1 MLACYHPSVQ
11 GLDEGHTRR
20 MVVGSHDPRGLVDT
34 TPGGS
39 VNEETASLARELS
52 AGGLAA
58 SRTDLNL
65 KKAGLS
71 ELPPQ
76 IGTRACLTRSHRV
89 PQPWRSRAART
100 VYCVPHAPEA
110 QGSLPPAHA

>member
-1 MLACYHPSVQ
+1 MAAV
-11 GLDEGHTRR
+11 
-20 MVVGSHDPRGLVDT
+20 SHDPRGLVDT

-39 VNEETASLARELS
+39 VNEATASLARELS

-76 IGTRACLTRSHRV
+76 IGTRACVDTHTYTG
-89 PQPWRSRAART
+89 PQPRRTRDFCVLHARAVGAGQL
-100 VYCVPHAPEA
+100 AA
-110 QGSLPPAHA
+110 GAHAQYQPRAYHMP

>member
-1 MLACYHPSVQ
+1 M
-11 GLDEGHTRR
+11 
-20 MVVGSHDPRGLVDT
+20 
-34 TPGGS
+34 
-39 VNEETASLARELS
+39 NEETASLARELS

-89 PQPWRSRAART
+89 PQPCRSRAAYRGT
-100 VYCVPHAPEA
+100 AIGLHDEPEA
-110 QGSLPPAHA
+110 WGSLGRALARWKQPPERQPAEG

>member
-1 MLACYHPSVQ
+1 M
-11 GLDEGHTRR
+11 
-20 MVVGSHDPRGLVDT
+20 
-34 TPGGS
+34 
-39 VNEETASLARELS
+39 NEETASLARELS

-76 IGTRACLTRSHRV
+76 IGKRACDTHTYTV
-89 PQPWRSRAART
+89 PQPGRTHGFCVLHARAVGAGQLA
-100 VYCVPHAPEA
+100 V
-110 QGSLPPAHA
+110 GAHAQYQPRAYHMP